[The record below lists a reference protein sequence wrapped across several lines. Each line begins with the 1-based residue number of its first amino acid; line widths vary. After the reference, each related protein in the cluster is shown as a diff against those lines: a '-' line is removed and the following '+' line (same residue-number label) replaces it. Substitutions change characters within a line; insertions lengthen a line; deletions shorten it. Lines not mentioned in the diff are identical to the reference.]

1 MAYREVIKNNGE
13 ELNNLADL
21 LGKFVNS
28 YRLLIGGAGELNII
42 ALAKKSEVKDALDRA
57 ADVGAIIDDLVKV
70 IESSDNCYFKYMKIK
85 NNFILSK
92 TEKDSILTEINNEL
106 EFQNSQRYE
115 ERTKSDIRS

>member
-1 MAYREVIKNNGE
+1 MAYREVIKNNGD

-42 ALAKKSEVKDALDRA
+42 ALSKKSEVKDALDRA
-57 ADVGAIIDDLVKV
+57 SDVGAIIDDLVKV
-70 IESSDNCYFKYMKIK
+70 IESSNDCYFKYMKIK

-115 ERTKSDIRS
+115 EGEEE

>member
-42 ALAKKSEVKDALDRA
+42 ALAKKSEIKDALDRA
-57 ADVGAIIDDLVKV
+57 ANVGAIIDDLVKV

-115 ERTKSDIRS
+115 EGEEE

>member
-1 MAYREVIKNNGE
+1 MGALAYREVIKNNGE

-57 ADVGAIIDDLVKV
+57 ANVGAIIDDLVKV
-70 IESSDNCYFKYMKIK
+70 IESSDDCYFKYMKIK

-106 EFQNSQRYE
+106 EFQNSKRYE
-115 ERTKSDIRS
+115 EGEEE